1 MLQDWMV
8 VLFFVKPGM
17 RGGSM
22 MMAMVLAAKT
32 TRVIVRVGVPIVV
45 RLVVVM
51 VEEVV
56 VVVDVLVFLVPQFGR
71 MRKTAILNGL
81 LCVVVGLEVKV
92 DMVDTAVAD
101 TAVAVVDML
110 VGMITLMNRSFSIK
124 IK

>member
-1 MLQDWMV
+1 
-8 VLFFVKPGM
+8 
-17 RGGSM
+17 
-22 MMAMVLAAKT
+22 
-32 TRVIVRVGVPIVV
+32 
-45 RLVVVM
+45 M

-81 LCVVVGLEVKV
+81 LCVVDGLEVKV
-92 DMVDTAVAD
+92 DMVDTAVADTAVAD